1 MSEYESMRDPIL
13 ERPLPSSPDTE
24 RVILGSI
31 VLDNDLMTEAVMGI
45 KPSDFYV
52 PSHRRIFIA
61 MMALYEVG
69 MEINPV
75 VIAEELKR
83 DNSLD
88 SSGGKGFLDSLY
100 HGLPR
105 VSSLAQYIKIIRG
118 KSLLRQLVKT
128 ANKITS
134 DALEEEDAPDTILE
148 NAEQAMFTLREEQQK
163 TGGSVL
169 SMKEIMSQARDRL
182 EGFRRGENPG
192 IPSPWESLNNL
203 CRGGVQ
209 ETELWGIASLMKMG
223 KSALMKQWCQWLV
236 TSGRRAL
243 IFTREM
249 SEVKIIFR
257 MLAALTDIP
266 ASQIRYGL
274 DDNRIDRLISA
285 TRTLENCGLFI
296 DSKTSNVDEF
306 RTRTRE
312 MIRLQGVEIVFAD
325 YLQLFKSGKK
335 TDNRASDVG
344 YVWRTMKDTA
354 QDLNTR
360 VVALAQFNRTAFQ
373 TERPFFHQVEGSG
386 EGEKAVDVGAVLWTE
401 LGKGQPGARPATIF
415 IDYQRDED
423 AGTKAELTFNGR
435 VMEFYE
441 NYGERSY
448 ESRY

>member
-1 MSEYESMRDPIL
+1 MSMRDPIL
-13 ERPLPSSPDTE
+13 ERPLPSSPETE
-24 RVILGSI
+24 RAILGAVI
-31 VLDNDLMTEAVMGI
+31 LDNDVMHQAVQML
-45 KPSDFYV
+45 KSEDFYV
-52 PSHRRIFIA
+52 PSHRRIFTA
-61 MMALYEVG
+61 MLALYEVG
-69 MEINPV
+69 MEITPV
-75 VIAEELKR
+75 LIADELSR
-83 DNSLD
+83 DNALESC
-88 SSGGKGFLDSLY
+88 GGQPAISSLY
-100 HGLPR
+100 FGLHHVR
-105 VSSLAQYIKIIRG
+105 SIANYAKIVRG
-118 KSLLRQLVKT
+118 KALLRQLVKV
-128 ANKITS
+128 ASKITS
-134 DALEEEDAPDTILE
+134 EALEEEDDPETILE
-148 NAEQAMFTLREEQQK
+148 HAEQSMFTLGEAKQR
-163 TGGSVL
+163 GDGSVM
-169 SMKEIMSQARDRL
+169 SMKQIMVQARDRL

-203 CRGGVQ
+203 CRGGIQ

-223 KSALMKQWCQWLV
+223 KSALMKQWAQWLV

-274 DDNRIDRLISA
+274 DSARIDQLISA
-285 TRTLENCGLFI
+285 TRQLENTGLFI

-306 RTRTRE
+306 RSRTRE
-312 MIRLQGVEIVFAD
+312 MIRLEGVEIVFAD

-335 TDNRASDVG
+335 TDSRASDVG

-373 TERPFFHQVEGSG
+373 SADRPYFHQVEGSG

-401 LGKGQPGARPATIF
+401 LGKGEPGARPATIF

-423 AGTKAELTFNGR
+423 AGTRAELVFNGR
-435 VMEFYE
+435 AMEFHEPWGVKNYE
-441 NYGERSY
+441 Q
-448 ESRY
+448 RY